1 MARDLA
7 KVVADKE
14 DIISYECN
22 FASKVIN
29 ILVGIGSTDLNG
41 NFIVAPSQ
49 TYRSY
54 TIIGSDFD
62 DLMASTSTK
71 PANVFRK
78 DDLWEPIDKINAEKT
93 LAKNIKGNT

>member
-1 MARDLA
+1 MARNLS
-7 KVVADKE
+7 KVAVDKE

-22 FASKVIN
+22 FASKVVN
-29 ILVGIGSTDLNG
+29 ILVGVGSIDLDG
-41 NFIVAPSQ
+41 NFIVAPNQ

-54 TIIGSDFD
+54 SITGSDFD
-62 DLMASTSTK
+62 NLMSSTSTK

-78 DDLWEPIDKINAEKT
+78 DDLWEPIDKTNREKT